1 MFPDPQDALPLPA
14 RPNLEQYKKLAKS
27 LLKACKLQPSNPESI
42 EDWAERWVIRLVKA
56 SALDLK
62 EQDSRPVRVNHWI
75 AGVADFVQ
83 RQMIPPTGSGRS
95 ARKSSAGKVK
105 QSEKKICN
113 LASAQFV
120 IARSHGFRS
129 WPQFVH
135 HLESLARS
143 SSPERDFEAAAD
155 AIVTGDLA
163 TLKRL
168 LRRNPQ
174 LVRAR
179 STREHNATLL
189 HYVSA
194 NGVEGYRQRS
204 PGNAVEVAQLLLDS
218 GAEVDAEADV
228 YGGGATTLGLAATS
242 VHPQKA
248 GVQLELLDLL
258 LRHGAA
264 IEHPRAGG
272 NNSVAVM
279 ACLANGQPRAAEFLA
294 QRGARLDFIAAAG
307 IGSIEQMRKFFLPDG
322 TPVPAITK
330 QHMEA
335 AFRYACAYGHTEAAK
350 FLLEKGVDITAHSGD
365 GQTGL
370 HYAAM
375 FAHLEIIKLLLA
387 HHAPLEIRNQY
398 GGTVLGQT
406 LWSAAHGGDPE
417 SYSQIIEMLIAAGAR
432 LPERH
437 VPVNATIDALLERHG
452 SRPEPEWHWF
462 GEEPR
467 RKRK

>member
-129 WPQFVH
+129 WPQFV
-135 HLESLARS
+135 
-143 SSPERDFEAAAD
+143 
-155 AIVTGDLA
+155 
-163 TLKRL
+163 
-168 LRRNPQ
+168 
-174 LVRAR
+174 
-179 STREHNATLL
+179 
-189 HYVSA
+189 
-194 NGVEGYRQRS
+194 
-204 PGNAVEVAQLLLDS
+204 
-218 GAEVDAEADV
+218 
-228 YGGGATTLGLAATS
+228 
-242 VHPQKA
+242 
-248 GVQLELLDLL
+248 
-258 LRHGAA
+258 
-264 IEHPRAGG
+264 
-272 NNSVAVM
+272 
-279 ACLANGQPRAAEFLA
+279 
-294 QRGARLDFIAAAG
+294 
-307 IGSIEQMRKFFLPDG
+307 
-322 TPVPAITK
+322 
-330 QHMEA
+330 
-335 AFRYACAYGHTEAAK
+335 
-350 FLLEKGVDITAHSGD
+350 
-365 GQTGL
+365 
-370 HYAAM
+370 
-375 FAHLEIIKLLLA
+375 
-387 HHAPLEIRNQY
+387 QY

-417 SYSQIIEMLIAAGAR
+417 SYAQIIETLIAAGAK

-437 VPVNATIDALLERHG
+437 VPVNATIDALLERYG